1 MNDHLVVASLA
12 LKKAL
17 ENDEAVRRYIK
28 LCQVRAEEER
38 ARRANPFVKAIE
50 GGNR

>member
-17 ENDEAVRRYIK
+17 ENDEAVRRYQK
-28 LCQVRAEEER
+28 LLAVRAAEER
-38 ARRANPFVKAIE
+38 TRRANPFREVKK
-50 GGNR
+50 

>member
-1 MNDHLVVASLA
+1 MNDHLAVASLA

-28 LCQVRAEEER
+28 LVQVRAAEER
-38 ARRANPFVKAIE
+38 ARRANPFVTREVVK
-50 GGNR
+50 